1 MLKYIFKMPKLI
13 IMPDVTDIKYFLSG
27 GINKSSN
34 DESNKIRENV
44 ITNMLNLDDDYFND
58 IEYGS
63 HWKNLR
69 EKFMTVLFTI
79 CTIPFKHVDIKHMGG
94 MTHNYDFRL
103 KFLKDDNIL
112 SKEIKL
118 EFKHNNTNIKDLIQ
132 FLELYDKDCK
142 TTFDICDV
150 SYAEF
155 YYDNYLDKYIDCDS
169 EIKESKPTKEVYL
182 KNVCDIK
189 YKQPFFK
196 DLYKNKSN
204 KIKEKKQIANESIKS
219 YLQNYNSTFRF
230 EKITEKIKESQS
242 DKVFLLWDCEN
253 FHTQSINTESLKIKH
268 IVKVE
273 NLYFDVFVEGLQYNI
288 RIRLNWGNN
297 NGIANPRWKFTFIN
311 K

>member
-1 MLKYIFKMPKLI
+1 MVF
-13 IMPDVTDIKYFLSG
+13 SG
-27 GINKSSN
+27 I
-34 DESNKIRENV
+34 D
-44 ITNMLNLDDDYFND
+44 
-58 IEYGS
+58 
-63 HWKNLR
+63 
-69 EKFMTVLFTI
+69 
-79 CTIPFKHVDIKHMGG
+79 
-94 MTHNYDFRL
+94 RL
-103 KFLKDDNIL
+103 CQD
-112 SKEIKL
+112 S
-118 EFKHNNTNIKDLIQ
+118 NIKDLIQ

>member
-1 MLKYIFKMPKLI
+1 
-13 IMPDVTDIKYFLSG
+13 MPDVTDIKYFLSG

>member
-1 MLKYIFKMPKLI
+1 
-13 IMPDVTDIKYFLSG
+13 MPDVTDIKYFLSG

-204 KIKEKKQIANESIKS
+204 KIKEKKQIANESIKT
-219 YLQNYNSTFRF
+219 YLQNYTSTFRF